1 MGIKILHTADWHLG
15 KKLDHFSRID
25 EQRLVL
31 NKICEIAEEE
41 NLDIVIVE
49 RKLLDS
55 AIYESKE
62 QEVCQEGIPRSIDVV
77 KDEDTG
83 SVIYENWN

>member
-31 NKICEIAEEE
+31 NEICEIAEEE
-41 NLDIVIVE
+41 NLDIVIIE
-49 RKLLDS
+49 RKLLYS
-55 AIYESKE
+55 AIFESKE
-62 QEVCQEGIPRSIDVV
+62 QEVCRNVFLALQM
-77 KDEDTG
+77 
-83 SVIYENWN
+83 